1 MSDKLRCINAF
12 EFDGRIYPGGVEVE
26 DDATILDTHRDH
38 FAIVPPIERAF
49 KAVISE
55 TADAAPGQPRSLT
68 TPGKRGPG
76 RPRRDGTAPSAEV
89 KKTDDKTA
97 TDGGV
102 KDGD

>member
-12 EFDGRIYPGGVEVE
+12 EFDGRIYPGGAEVE
-26 DDATILDTHRDH
+26 EDAAILETHRAH
-38 FAIVPPIERAF
+38 FAIVTPIERAF

-76 RPRRDGTAPSAEV
+76 RPRKDSTPPPAEV
-89 KKTDDKTA
+89 KKTDDKGA
-97 TDGGV
+97 DASA

>member
-26 DDATILDTHRDH
+26 DDAAILETHRDH
-38 FAIVPPIERAF
+38 FAIVPLIERAF

-76 RPRRDGTAPSAEV
+76 RPRKDLTAPPAEI
-89 KKTDDKTA
+89 KKTDDKA
-97 TDGGV
+97 ADSGA